1 MSEFEL
7 ELDKNKKKKPEKKDP
22 SPPPP
27 PKPTSLSGLWTF
39 AQGDS
44 LVPDQGAAIK
54 KGHVISAGVPA
65 PHGTYIKWRWY
76 RIYHE
81 TDSLVYLF
89 DDNGDLAVFE
99 FQTAENLKADG
110 IKPEDFRLKT
120 MPEVWKRRPSTVV
133 FELKAGDEHA
143 PGKKLE
149 LPPRLVLLPKDK
161 VQPSL
166 PGKWCPGIDEKLNTP
181 QYLYRDST
189 AKTFYWLPGKP
200 DEAVQGLEFSPF
212 DEPQSRRAPDPQS
225 GFGDIFRGQTHF
237 PNLDFPFFGFNPR
250 DAGFGS
256 KAKEIGAAKEKNQPA
271 PPPPNLSTGLFSAGT
286 APLDYTKSNPQQG
299 FTHVLLFEF
308 PRYDSMD
315 YERSEV
321 TGQPF
326 YPWGLH
332 LDAPNWQ
339 WESSHTE
346 EIAST
351 YDLTRSWS
359 TTCGFNAGV
368 EGMLSAGLSADYKEQ
383 LDTQTKQQSRYAI
396 SRYVTVK
403 AIAWHNPPM
412 LRLQSQFVDHIHS
425 RLVEW
430 LDTGK
435 VLWDSFF
442 ERFGSHYLHA
452 VTIGS
457 IHCERVHYSLAAE
470 AKGHEWEH
478 GIKTEIGATFEG
490 AKAGT
495 NADFRSQLKTKFGWE
510 FSEQD
515 AEGWTVGYQDPAPI
529 FFDLRPITELLNPIY
544 VPYNPVDIWQ
554 KYSPFVWHGLRE
566 SLSAYLKD
574 KGLNQPLEKHAGD
587 DWRPRRVRVACTSWK
602 SKMQWRELGYPING
616 DPGMYLTGMVEF
628 QPDRPPDRWNKP
640 SAEDR
645 DKPYILIKMPRAFQ
659 GEQVALLNRKKVDEN
674 GYPTDSRETPEDK
687 LYCEILMRRTLPPAA
702 QEKARVK
709 LHVDLQIKQQGE
721 NVKPPVLTGYSS
733 SDTIQEG
740 WTTHDEGNNPTGRS
754 VYFWMTFNLKWNEV
768 KED

>member
-7 ELDKNKKKKPEKKDP
+7 ELDEKKKKKPQKDP
-22 SPPPP
+22 PPPPP
-27 PKPTSLSGLWTF
+27 PKPASLSGLWTF

-65 PHGTYIKWRWY
+65 PHGTYIKERWY

-81 TDSLVYLF
+81 TDYLFYLF

-110 IKPEDFRLKT
+110 IKPEDFRHAT
-120 MPEVWKRRPSTVV
+120 MPEVWKRRPSTVI
-133 FELKAGDEHA
+133 FEVKAGDEHL
-143 PGKKLE
+143 PQGRKLE
-149 LPPRLVLLPKDK
+149 LTPHLALVDKDK
-161 VQPSL
+161 VQPNL
-166 PGKWCPGIDEKLNTP
+166 PGKWCPSIDETLNTP
-181 QYLYRDST
+181 QYLYRDAI

-200 DEAVQGLEFSPF
+200 DNDEEGLEFSPF

-225 GFGDIFRGQTHF
+225 GFGDIFRGQSQF
-237 PNLDFPFFGFNPR
+237 PSLDYPFFGFNPR
-250 DAGFGS
+250 AAGFGS
-256 KAKEIGAAKEKNQPA
+256 KAKEIEAAKAKKQPA

-286 APLDYTKSNPQQG
+286 EPLDYTRSNPQQG
-299 FTHVLLFEF
+299 FLHVLLFEF

-315 YERSEV
+315 YERSQV
-321 TGQPF
+321 TGQPH

-332 LDAPNWQ
+332 LKAPNWQ
-339 WESSHTE
+339 WDHSHTV
-346 EIAST
+346 EISST

-359 TTCGFNAGV
+359 TTSGFNAGV
-368 EGMLSAGLSADYKEQ
+368 EKMLSVGLSADYKEQ
-383 LDTQTKQQSRYAI
+383 LDTQTRQQSRYAI

-430 LDTGK
+430 LETGK
-435 VLWDSFF
+435 VGWDNFV

-470 AKGHEWEH
+470 AKGREWEH
-478 GIKTEIGATFEG
+478 GIKTEIDASFEG

-495 NADFRSQLKTKFGWE
+495 NADFRSKLQTKFGWE

-515 AEGWTVGYQDPAPI
+515 AEGWTVGYQDPAAI

-544 VPYNPVDIWQ
+544 VQYNPVDIWQ

-566 SLSAYLKD
+566 SLSDYLKL
-574 KGLNQPLEKHAGD
+574 KGLNQPLEKDAGD
-587 DWRPRRVRVACTSWK
+587 DWSPRRVRMACTSWK
-602 SKMQWRELGYPING
+602 SKMQWCEWGYPING
-616 DPGMYLTGMVEF
+616 DPGMYLTGTVEF
-628 QPDRPPDRWNKP
+628 QPDIPPERWNKP

-645 DKPYILIKMPRAFQ
+645 DKPSILIKMPRAFQ
-659 GEQVALLNRKKVDEN
+659 GEQVALLNRNKLEGDW
-674 GYPTDSRETPEDK
+674 PTDSRETQEDK
-687 LYCEILMRRTLPPAA
+687 LYCEILTRRGD
-702 QEKARVK
+702 KARVK
-709 LHVDLQIKQQGE
+709 LHVNLDVKQQGE
-721 NVKPPVLTGYSS
+721 NVNPPTLTSFSS
-733 SDTIQEG
+733 YRTITETEEG
-740 WTTHDEGNNPTGRS
+740 RTTYDEGSNPPGRS
-754 VYFWMTFNLKWNEV
+754 VYFWMTFNLNWNEV